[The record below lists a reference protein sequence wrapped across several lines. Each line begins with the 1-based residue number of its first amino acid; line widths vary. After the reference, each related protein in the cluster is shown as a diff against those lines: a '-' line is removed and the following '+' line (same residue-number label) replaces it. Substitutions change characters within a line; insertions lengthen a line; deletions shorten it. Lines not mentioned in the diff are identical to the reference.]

1 MYRSLDSEK
10 IIGTI
15 GRLCTRID
23 ERFPSSGLGR
33 VCKELLT
40 IAGESQQR
48 SAWIAK
54 PQKSLR
60 VIVGVLI
67 ALIVIVL
74 VLVLANST
82 VPLNRFDF
90 VVLLQVSEAGINV
103 FILLGAAILFLITS
117 EVRMKRS
124 RALKA
129 IHELRALAHVID
141 MHQLTKESF
150 LIREA
155 ETTSSPTQNL
165 TATQIVRYLD
175 YCSEMLSL
183 IGKLAALYVQ
193 KFDDPV
199 ALAAVN
205 EVEDLDYGTLAQDL
219 AEDHGLSFRSCYR
232 RLTIR
237 TIILFSIALV
247 LSSAGVSVAQVDDAE
262 RRAWNRPVKP
272 FRVVE
277 NIYYVGAENV
287 ASYLITT
294 RQGHILMDSGFAE
307 TVPRI
312 QDSLNQLGFKLKDV
326 KVLINSHAHF
336 DHAGGLAQLKKLT
349 GARLMISEADAELIG
364 DGGRSDFQWRDKA
377 SFHFEPAVIDRLLRD
392 QDKVEL
398 GGVTMIA
405 RITPGHTKG
414 CTTWTM
420 KVREAGQ
427 DLDVVFVG
435 STTIPGY
442 KLLKNSAYPKI
453 VEDYAYT
460 FALLKTLRCDVF
472 LAPHGS
478 FFALDEKRQ
487 MLEKGTK
494 TNPFIDPQSYRRFIN
509 ATERAYQK
517 QLEEEREKGK

>member
-67 ALIVIVL
+67 ALIVVVL

-82 VPLNRFDF
+82 LPLNGFDF

-141 MHQLTKESF
+141 MHQLTKDPESF
-150 LIREA
+150 LMREA

-165 TATQIVRYLD
+165 TPTEIVRYLD

-205 EVEDLDYGTLAQDL
+205 EVEDLTT
-219 AEDHGLSFRSCYR
+219 GLSRKIWQKIMVFH
-232 RLTIR
+232 LDPAI
-237 TIILFSIALV
+237 
-247 LSSAGVSVAQVDDAE
+247 
-262 RRAWNRPVKP
+262 
-272 FRVVE
+272 
-277 NIYYVGAENV
+277 
-287 ASYLITT
+287 
-294 RQGHILMDSGFAE
+294 
-307 TVPRI
+307 
-312 QDSLNQLGFKLKDV
+312 
-326 KVLINSHAHF
+326 
-336 DHAGGLAQLKKLT
+336 GG
-349 GARLMISEADAELIG
+349 
-364 DGGRSDFQWRDKA
+364 
-377 SFHFEPAVIDRLLRD
+377 
-392 QDKVEL
+392 
-398 GGVTMIA
+398 
-405 RITPGHTKG
+405 
-414 CTTWTM
+414 
-420 KVREAGQ
+420 
-427 DLDVVFVG
+427 
-435 STTIPGY
+435 
-442 KLLKNSAYPKI
+442 
-453 VEDYAYT
+453 
-460 FALLKTLRCDVF
+460 
-472 LAPHGS
+472 
-478 FFALDEKRQ
+478 
-487 MLEKGTK
+487 
-494 TNPFIDPQSYRRFIN
+494 
-509 ATERAYQK
+509 
-517 QLEEEREKGK
+517 